1 MTTFTSDDRE
11 NAEKDEFAGG
21 IPIPFVGWL
30 HIDKENTEQML
41 RDQLAVQ
48 QKEINKW
55 ISAYQ
60 DVYAKWLRLGGK
72 DEKL

>member
-21 IPIPFVGWL
+21 IPIPFAGWMNV
-30 HIDKENTEQML
+30 DRESTEDIL
-41 RDQLAVQ
+41 RHQLDMQ

-55 ISAYQ
+55 MTLYQ
-60 DVYAKWLRLGGK
+60 DIYAKWLGLGGK
-72 DEKL
+72 DE